1 MSRVREREPCH
12 DEQMS
17 TPMPAPQPTAQPQP
31 DDKKLIRFHFDFVSP
46 YAYIAWTQ
54 IHALAARYGCE
65 VDPVPTLFAALLES
79 GGPGTRGPAEIP
91 AKRIYLFKDTLRTAR
106 VLGIPFL
113 PPVSHPF
120 NPLLALRVASLDLS
134 KEERRRVIDTLYAAI
149 WGGGQG
155 ADSAEKVAPLLTAAG
170 FDGPALVAAAGT
182 PAIKERLR
190 AQTEAAIQAGVF
202 GVPTQR
208 IGGEL
213 FWGYDSFGHL
223 ERFLRGQ
230 DPLAAEPE
238 DLLARWRALP
248 ASAQRRMV

>member
-1 MSRVREREPCH
+1 MSRVRERSPCH
-12 DEQMS
+12 DEQM
-17 TPMPAPQPTAQPQP
+17 PT
-31 DDKKLIRFHFDFVSP
+31 DEKLIRFHFDFVSP

-54 IHALAARYGCE
+54 IQALAERHGCSVE
-65 VDPVPTLFAALLES
+65 PVPTLFAALLES

-106 VLGIPFL
+106 VLGIPFQ
-113 PPVSHPF
+113 PPASHPF

-134 KEERRRVIDTLYAAI
+134 KEDRRRVIDALYGAI

-155 ADSAEKVAPLLTAAG
+155 ADSAEKVVPLLSAAG
-170 FDGPALVAAAGT
+170 LDGPALVAAAGT
-182 PAIKERLR
+182 PEIKDRLR
-190 AQTEAAIQAGVF
+190 AQTDEAIRAGVF
-202 GVPTQR
+202 GVPTLR

-213 FWGYDSFGHL
+213 FWGYDSFGHA

-238 DLLARWRALP
+238 ALLARWRALP
-248 ASAQRRMV
+248 SSAQRRMV